1 VIHKEQLK
9 RLILSLKNKVRGQN
23 LVEIT
28 LIMPIVLLLFAGMVE
43 VGFAVQSHVIVS
55 SAVRE
60 GARFGSRGV
69 EICPQDIA
77 FIVETAM
84 GKVIS
89 PTFDEPG
96 ANTKIIIT
104 KVNIDDDGTLSIP
117 DFSDAH
123 CTYPYPYAKGVLDV
137 SSSVC
142 DSIVDACPSGS
153 LDIRKFVDANTS
165 FNLNPE
171 FCIENDGCEGDFVV
185 VEVIYLHNSV
195 VLSGITRDLIPDP
208 FPIKTRAVMRVLSR
222 RAPSPD

>member
-1 VIHKEQLK
+1 MIRKEGLK
-9 RLILSLKNKVRGQN
+9 KSILSLKSKIKGQN

-28 LIMPIVLLLFAGMVE
+28 LIMPIVIVLFAGMVE
-43 VGFAVQSHVIVS
+43 VGFAVHSHVIVS

-77 FIVETAM
+77 FIVETAL

-89 PTFDEPG
+89 PTFEEPG

-104 KVNIDDDGTLSIP
+104 KVNIDDDGTAWIP
-117 DFSDAH
+117 SFDH
-123 CTYPYPYAKGVLDV
+123 CSYPYPYAKGELDV

-142 DSIVDACPSGS
+142 MPSEFECPSGS
-153 LDIRKFVDANTS
+153 LDIQKFVNANDS

-171 FCIENDGCEGDFVV
+171 FCIENYGCEGDFVV
-185 VEVIYLHNSV
+185 VEITYLHDSV

-208 FPIKTRAVMRVLSR
+208 FPIKAQAVMRVLSR
-222 RAPSPD
+222 RAPSLE